1 MDKKNTENKIIKS
14 LFTFDGIKKT
24 DKKSLIKIVS
34 VFIIIFA
41 IFSANTTKL
50 EAAIKLETIAYS
62 NDDTI
67 KVQAS
72 VLWGTPVTADKKIV
86 EIIIK
91 DINDNIISSATIPMI
106 TKPGTDNNQ
115 GGTINMDKLT
125 ANTNYKVQVL
135 ATQGEGAS
143 GSMMPNI
150 INIKTRPAGEKTLVL
165 NGENPV
171 VIINQDKS
179 APPPNGGVYT
189 LLAPIGDIKTA
200 PDNMGDYFNTI
211 FTLAIGLCGVLAV
224 IMIVIGGVQY
234 MGDESIFGKTEAKS
248 RITSAVLG
256 LLIAL
261 GSYALLNTI
270 NPDLLGKGGIKINSV
285 SAGIDEV
292 PIISD
297 EGSTAPTKNT
307 FADCSGG
314 TSMVQ
319 TKISAYRFCSAYAT
333 NLQKMIA
340 DASAAGYS
348 LSGGGFRSAS
358 EQIALRN
365 KYCPDPKLTVPS
377 SSCKPQVALPGTS
390 NHEQGLAVDLKCNGA
405 LINWDDQN
413 PKYTKTPAT
422 KVCFDWLT
430 KNAITYGFKNLPE
443 ENWHWSIGP
452 NAGH

>member
-41 IFSANTTKL
+41 IFSVNTTKL
-50 EAAIKLETIAYS
+50 EAAIKLETTAYS

-91 DINDNIISSATIPMI
+91 DINDNIISSATIPMT

-143 GSMMPNI
+143 GLMMPNI

-189 LLAPIGDIKTA
+189 LLAPIGDITTA

-285 SAGIDEV
+285 SATIDPEVHGDTPQAATNGKYCNGKYTTGEAWPSDQTERAAVIAAGITV
-292 PIISD
+292 NASNC
-297 EGSTAPTKNT
+297 TKVGQAGCTSLAGLNT
-307 FADCSGG
+307 SGVIGLKSKCGG
-314 TSMVQ
+314 TSCELIITGGTECWLHSNKTQHLPGNSIVDLRPTNTLVSYVDESK
-319 TKISAYRFCSAYAT
+319 TKI
-333 NLQKMIA
+333 
-340 DASAAGYS
+340 
-348 LSGGGFRSAS
+348 
-358 EQIALRN
+358 
-365 KYCPDPKLTVPS
+365 PS
-377 SSCKPQVALPGTS
+377 SGMPFPVFLKDTTKFMRES
-390 NHEQGLAVDLKCNGA
+390 NPDHYHI
-405 LINWDDQN
+405 INW
-413 PKYTKTPAT
+413 
-422 KVCFDWLT
+422 
-430 KNAITYGFKNLPE
+430 
-443 ENWHWSIGP
+443 
-452 NAGH
+452 